1 MRIDHSWERTTRL
14 YERTYR
20 DAMAVE
26 RG

>member
-20 DAMAVE
+20 EAISAH
-26 RG
+26 GS